1 MRRAYASGANIFGL
15 KLVMLMF
22 ASAVSVEKAHPLQCG
37 FVRLKN
43 RRDRRPGLPIEP
55 ALIFYSC
62 FLGEFVIKHAYLLRE
77 HIRINRIYH
86 RVVNDPD
93 ALGYTDQAM
102 SPVCEDEED
111 SLELFTQH
119 KAARAQD
126 QDSELSP
133 A

>member
-1 MRRAYASGANIFGL
+1 
-15 KLVMLMF
+15 
-22 ASAVSVEKAHPLQCG
+22 
-37 FVRLKN
+37 VRLKN

-62 FLGEFVIKHAYLLRE
+62 FLGEFVVKHAYLLRE

-102 SPVCEDEED
+102 CPVREDEED
-111 SLELFTQH
+111 SLELFTQN
-119 KAARAQD
+119 KAARAAVD
-126 QDSELSP
+126 NEKSMKINGVKSMEINGVWFLASYNTNLSD
-133 A
+133 